1 MIIIVKICIVL
12 LAVLVL
18 GLFNDEDGGIHS

>member
-18 GLFNDEDGGIHS
+18 GLFIDEDGGIHP